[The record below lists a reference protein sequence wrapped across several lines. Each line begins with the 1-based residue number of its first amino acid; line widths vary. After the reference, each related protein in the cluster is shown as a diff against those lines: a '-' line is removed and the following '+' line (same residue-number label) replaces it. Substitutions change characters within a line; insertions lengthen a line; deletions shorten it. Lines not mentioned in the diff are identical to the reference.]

1 MKVRNFFI
9 GLIIEILIILSF
21 YVFYVVQAFK
31 AWGEGAI
38 ALVAV
43 PGSFLFLG
51 AMVFFVSLADPKDR
65 EKIKKKWDSFCQWT
79 QKNKGENGMLF
90 LLVGFVVIFILY
102 IITVLA
108 GAA

>member
-21 YVFYVVQAFK
+21 YVFYVVQAFQ

-51 AMVFFVSLADPKDR
+51 ALIFFVSLADPKDR
-65 EKIKKKWDSFCQWT
+65 EKIKKKYTSFCQWT

-90 LLVGFVVIFILY
+90 LLVGGVVIWLLF
-102 IITVLA
+102 IITITA
-108 GAA
+108 WAA